1 MLLLR
6 NLYPGL
12 LHNLG
17 HLDLHDL
24 SPGAAVAALRWWLTD
39 ARPGR
44 HELVV
49 GQGNS
54 RKPWRD
60 ADLKSAV
67 LKALRKLQIKVL
79 HESPC
84 HGVMDAQSSCSA
96 AGSAS
101 PGYGTLVSGS
111 GLPDLTEHLKANG
124 IYEEYLAYRRGY
136 LEWRRGSAV
145 GAQGELTA
153 DALEQQTLMDSGVL
167 ANSGG

>member
-60 ADLKSAV
+60 ADLKSAFEQIGWWESFWGGGGV
-67 LKALRKLQIKVL
+67 KIKRSKRDQKGVWFPKESLAPARATFFMFLFLRF
-79 HESPC
+79 
-84 HGVMDAQSSCSA
+84 DACLTRKEA
-96 AGSAS
+96 IL
-101 PGYGTLVSGS
+101 LV
-111 GLPDLTEHLKANG
+111 
-124 IYEEYLAYRRGY
+124 
-136 LEWRRGSAV
+136 
-145 GAQGELTA
+145 
-153 DALEQQTLMDSGVL
+153 
-167 ANSGG
+167 